1 MQAQVLLCTFQM
13 AQQAQLSWPSLT
25 GQTGSV
31 LTQVLQSQQRK
42 EIYLMSRFTPPS
54 EEELAARGIGISKVR
69 ARNSDGTLK
78 ADDPSTPDVNE
89 AWEEKPVKKRGRP
102 AKKKD

>member
-1 MQAQVLLCTFQM
+1 
-13 AQQAQLSWPSLT
+13 
-25 GQTGSV
+25 
-31 LTQVLQSQQRK
+31 
-42 EIYLMSRFTPPS
+42 MSRFKPAS
-54 EEELAARGIGISKVR
+54 EEEIARRGSETVKVR
-69 ARNSDGTLK
+69 ARNTDGTLK

>member
-1 MQAQVLLCTFQM
+1 
-13 AQQAQLSWPSLT
+13 
-25 GQTGSV
+25 
-31 LTQVLQSQQRK
+31 
-42 EIYLMSRFTPPS
+42 MSRFTPPS

-89 AWEEKPVKKRGRP
+89 AWTDKPVKKKRGRP
-102 AKKKD
+102 AKKKE